1 MTLFNQEPNILK
13 YFKPLIL
20 LVFALSF
27 WLWDCDVSLA
37 QESHL
42 QQIEF
47 DFAPLSKDN
56 PKGDVTSIIQDSVG
70 FIWYGTWQGLY
81 RYDGKEAINFSSK
94 NYGKIGRKISALHL
108 DQQGM
113 IWVGTYSEGLF
124 TISPQNQKIKLYT
137 QISGV
142 ELRNILAISE
152 LKNGQIYIGTNDGLF
167 IYKPKTATFQYSP
180 FTSNKGQEINIRV
193 SAIHED
199 KLGNIWLGSDHG
211 VFLYNYDKQQVSAV
225 LPDFSGFIHSIISDD
240 NGNIWASG
248 IDGIMSFTASKGNW
262 HKPIIDPF
270 GENFHLEEI
279 HYMMNSSLNSNL
291 IWIGTRTGLF
301 LYDRFTLKSIVQP
314 QMMRDNQRMAPGI
327 LSIFEDRNGVLWVGS
342 ESGLFKYDQHR
353 KPFYSFKGNTPIG
366 DVSTLASW
374 TSDEI
379 LVGTLS
385 DGLLKAHLDEQGQI
399 TDIRNIQIEQNG
411 APAVKWSSLY
421 STVTDKHGQIWIS
434 SKGYGTFK
442 LDLIDGHEPKAIVID
457 EYSENS
463 NNGLNDNHVMVL
475 NKDQDGVIWAGTWNH
490 GVRYY
495 QEITNTFQELKS
507 KLAKELLKFPVS
519 KISFLPENRM
529 IVNTRGNG
537 VYLLSLNQERDS
549 IIDLKHHKYI
559 QNNNIS
565 IGNNYIT
572 DALIDKNQIWF
583 SSEYGLNKY
592 DIEKQSFS
600 YNIIEESART
610 VLQSVASIK
619 PGELWVS
626 SINGIYRIEQEK
638 DKGYTIRNYNV
649 YDGLA
654 GNMFNAN
661 CVLGVKNRLY
671 FGGPDYIV
679 SFEPNQ
685 IKDNLQ
691 DAQVTLTQFKLFNTT
706 IIPQVKFED
715 DIILEK
721 SIWLSKS
728 IRLHHNQNSFSF
740 SFSNFNYSAPE
751 KISYAYQLEGYDKEW
766 RYAELPQAQYTKV
779 RFGKYKLKVKC
790 TNSDGI
796 WSDQIT
802 SVDIII
808 SPPLWFTK
816 LAFII
821 YLLIFIGALYL
832 TYYILTYQQRLKV
845 RELEQKKEL
854 DIYDSRMRFYT
865 NISHEF
871 RTPLTLIL
879 GFVSRMRGIEPQVP
893 KQSDLADKI
902 DRNAKVLLQLINDIM
917 DLRKLEKDE
926 IRLRKENINPVNF
939 FQSLSEDFIHLYPTK
954 NIELKFINE
963 IQSSVSIIGDQ
974 NSLKSIF
981 NNLLSNA
988 FKFSEG
994 KSQVTVDLSLG
1005 KRSEGKNAWYRSNSK
1020 QQKNKQYF
1028 VLKISDQGIGMTKKE
1043 ISQIFERY
1051 YRNSHSYQ
1059 EGITNTPGS
1068 GIGLSFVK
1076 MLVDLHKGYIEVS
1089 SEKNKGSQF
1098 SIYFPTAEEIIPE
1111 QATRLVKTPLLINA
1125 EKQQIEEELRKST
1138 QENQNIILIIDD
1150 NAEVRELLNEIL
1162 GDDFKIIEAI
1172 DGNDGWQKAND
1183 TIPDLIISDVMMPGL
1198 DGNALTEKLKTTEVT
1213 SHIPIILLTALPTTE
1228 DRIRGLRHGADSYIP
1243 KPFDPE
1249 HLMVRIEK
1257 LIEIRTKL
1265 KDKHYK
1271 DFVVKPD
1278 EEEVQES
1285 DPSAIFI
1292 NKLKEL
1298 ISENMH
1304 NSEYEISN
1312 ICEEI
1317 GISRMQLYRKLKAT
1331 VGYSANE
1338 MIRKMRLHKAA
1349 QLLLL
1354 PEARVSQVTYDVGF
1368 NDIQYFRKCFIA
1380 EFGSTP
1386 SAYIKEKKGLKS
1398 T

>member
-1 MTLFNQEPNILK
+1 MKNL
-13 YFKPLIL
+13 KPLIL
-20 LVFALSF
+20 LLFALSF
-27 WLWDCDVSLA
+27 ILWNSNLSMA
-37 QESHL
+37 QESAI

-47 DFAPLSKDN
+47 NFAPLSKDN
-56 PKGDVTSIIQDSVG
+56 PKGDVTCIIQDSVG

-94 NYGKIGRKISALHL
+94 NYGKIGRKISTLHL
-108 DQQGM
+108 DKQGM

-137 QISGV
+137 QINGV

-152 LKNGQIYIGTNDGLF
+152 LKNGQVYIGTNDGLF
-167 IYKPKTATFQYSP
+167 IYKPQTATFQYSP
-180 FTSNKGQEINIRV
+180 FTNKKGKEVNIRV

-199 KLGNIWLGSDHG
+199 QLGNIWLGSDHG

-225 LPDFSGFIHSIISDD
+225 FLEFSEFIHSIISDE
-240 NGNIWASG
+240 NGNVWASG

-262 HKPIIDPF
+262 HHPTIDPF
-270 GENFHLEEI
+270 GEDFHLEEV
-279 HYMMNSSLNSNL
+279 HYMMNSGLNSNL
-291 IWIGTRTGLF
+291 IWIGTRTGIY
-301 LYDRFTLKSIVQP
+301 LYDRYTLKSIVQP
-314 QMMRDNQRMAPGI
+314 LMMQDNQRMAPGI
-327 LSIFEDRNGVLWVGS
+327 LSVFEDRNGVLWLGT
-342 ESGLFKYDQHR
+342 ESGIFKYDQHR
-353 KPFYSFKGNTPIG
+353 KPFYSFKGLKPIG
-366 DVSTLASW
+366 DVSTLSLY
-374 TSDEI
+374 SEHEI
-379 LVGTLS
+379 LMSTFS
-385 DGLLKAHLDEQGQI
+385 DGLLKANLDEQGQI
-399 TDIRNIQIEQNG
+399 TQVKNIHIQQPG
-411 APAVKWSSLY
+411 ASDVKWSSLY
-421 STVTDKHGQIWIS
+421 SALTDEDGHIWIS

-442 LDLIDGHEPKAIVID
+442 LKLIGEKNPQAIVID
-457 EYSENS
+457 EYSEES
-463 NNGLNDNHVMVL
+463 NKGLNDNHVMVL
-475 NKDQDGVIWAGTWNH
+475 NKDQSGVIWAGTWNH
-490 GVRYY
+490 GLLYY
-495 QEITNTFQELKS
+495 DESTNTFLELKNKRS
-507 KLAKELLKFPVS
+507 KELKKFPIS
-519 KISFLPENRM
+519 KISFLKGNK
-529 IVNTRGNG
+529 VVLGSRGNG
-537 VYLLSLNQERDS
+537 VYILHLNQTQDS
-549 IIDLKHHKYI
+549 ILEFEHYKYL
-559 QNNNIS
+559 QDNSIS

-572 DALIDKNQIWF
+572 DIYIDNDEAWF
-583 SSEYGLNKY
+583 SSEFGLNNYKL
-592 DIEKQSFS
+592 EPKEFS
-600 YNIIEESART
+600 YNVVEESSKT
-610 VLQSVASIK
+610 VLQSIASVKNDELWISSIK
-619 PGELWVS
+619 
-626 SINGIYRIEQEK
+626 GIYRIK
-638 DKGYTIRNYNV
+638 RNKADRYTIRNYNV

-661 CVLGVKNRLY
+661 CVLRVKNRLY
-671 FGGPDYIV
+671 FGGPDYVI
-679 SFEPNQ
+679 SFKPDE

-691 DAQVTLTQFKLFNTT
+691 DAEVTLTQLKVFNTI
-706 IIPQVKFED
+706 IIPQEKFED
-715 DIILEK
+715 DVILDK
-721 SIWLSKS
+721 SLWLSKS
-728 IRLHHNQNSFSF
+728 IELSHTQNSFSF
-740 SFSNFNYSAPE
+740 SFANFNYSSPE
-751 KISYAYQLEGYDKEW
+751 KISYAYQLEGYDKDW
-766 RYAELPQAQYTKV
+766 RYAKLPQAQYTKV

-802 SVDIII
+802 TVDIMI
-808 SPPLWFTK
+808 SPPWWFTK

-821 YLLIFIGALYL
+821 YILIFIGALYL

-879 GFVSRMRGIEPQVP
+879 GFVSRMRSLEPQLL
-893 KQSDLADKI
+893 KQSDLTEKI

-939 FQSLSEDFIHLYPTK
+939 FQSLSEDFIHLYPSK
-954 NIELKFINE
+954 NIELKFVNE
-963 IQSSVSIIGDQ
+963 IQSAVSIIGDQ
-974 NSLKSIF
+974 NRLKSIF

-988 FKFSEG
+988 VKFSEG
-994 KSQVTVDLSLG
+994 KSQVTVELSLG
-1005 KRSEGKNAWYRSNSK
+1005 KRTESKNTWYRSSSR

-1028 VLKISDQGIGMTKKE
+1028 VLKISDQGIGMTNKE

-1076 MLVDLHKGYIEVS
+1076 MLVDLHHGFIEVT
-1089 SEKNKGSQF
+1089 SEKNQGSQF
-1098 SIYFPTAEEIIPE
+1098 SIYFPTAEEMSTE
-1111 QATRLVKTPLLINA
+1111 QNSSAAKTPLLINA
-1125 EKQQIEEELRKST
+1125 EKQQIEEEVKKST

-1150 NAEVRELLNEIL
+1150 NTEVRELLKEIL

-1198 DGNALTEKLKTTEVT
+1198 DGNVLTEKLKTTEVT

-1271 DFVVKPD
+1271 DFVVRPD

-1285 DPSAIFI
+1285 DPSTIFI

-1298 ISENMH
+1298 IAENMH

-1368 NDIQYFRKCFIA
+1368 NDIQYFRKCFIV

-1386 SAYIKEKKGLKS
+1386 SAYIKEKKAQKS
-1398 T
+1398 TESA

>member
-1 MTLFNQEPNILK
+1 M
-13 YFKPLIL
+13 
-20 LVFALSF
+20 
-27 WLWDCDVSLA
+27 A
-37 QESHL
+37 QESAI

-47 DFAPLSKDN
+47 NFAPLSKDN
-56 PKGDVTSIIQDSVG
+56 PKGDVTCIIQDSVG

-94 NYGKIGRKISALHL
+94 NYGKIGRKISTLHL
-108 DQQGM
+108 DRQGM

-124 TISPQNQKIKLYT
+124 TISPNNQKIKLYT
-137 QISGV
+137 QINGV

-152 LKNGQIYIGTNDGLF
+152 LENGQIYIGTNDGLF
-167 IYKPKTATFQYSP
+167 IYSPKTASFQYSP
-180 FTSNKGQEINIRV
+180 LTNQKGKELNIRV

-199 KLGNIWLGSDHG
+199 QLGNIWLGSDHG
-211 VFLYNYDKQQVSAV
+211 VFLFNYDRQQVSAV
-225 LPDFSGFIHSIISDD
+225 LPEFSGFIHSIISDD
-240 NGNIWASG
+240 NGIIWASG
-248 IDGIMSFTASKGNW
+248 IDGIMNFTASKGDW
-262 HKPIIDPF
+262 HHPVIDPF
-270 GENFHLEEI
+270 GAQLHQEEV
-279 HYMMNSSLNSNL
+279 HYMLNSSLDSKL
-291 IWIGTRTGLF
+291 IWIGTRMGLY
-301 LYDRFTLKSIVQP
+301 LYDRYTLEVVIKP
-314 QMMRDNQRMAPGI
+314 QMLQDNQRMEPGI
-327 LSIFEDRNGVLWVGS
+327 LTISEDRNGVLWIGT
-342 ESGLFKYDQHR
+342 ESGIFKYDQHR
-353 KPFYSFKGNTPIG
+353 KPFYSYKGIKPIG
-366 DVSTLASW
+366 DVSALSLY
-374 TSDEI
+374 SDHEI
-379 LVGTLS
+379 IIGTFNE
-385 DGLLKAHLDEQGQI
+385 GLLKANIDEQGQI
-399 TDIRNIQIEQNG
+399 TLVKSIYIEQEEVSPVTWN
-411 APAVKWSSLY
+411 SLY
-421 STVTDKHGQIWIS
+421 SVITDKYRQIWIS
-434 SKGYGTFK
+434 SKGYGTYK
-442 LDLIDGHEPKAIVID
+442 LKLEEGDKNKAIVLD
-457 EYSENS
+457 EYSERS

-475 NKDQDGVIWAGTWNH
+475 NKDDEGKVWAGTWNH
-490 GVRYY
+490 GLFYY
-495 QEITNTFQELKS
+495 DEQGNRFLAPKS
-507 KLAKELLKFPVS
+507 SIGKELLKFPIS
-519 KISFLPENRM
+519 KISFLKEDKV
-529 IVNTRGNG
+529 IVSTRGNG
-537 VYLLSLNQERDS
+537 VYVLQLNQKRDS
-549 IIDLKHHKYI
+549 IEDVNHFKY
-559 QNNNIS
+559 QKNNNIS
-565 IGNNYIT
+565 IGSNYIT
-572 DALIDKNQIWF
+572 DVLVEEDELWF
-583 SSEYGLNKY
+583 GSEYGLNHYNTKAKVF
-592 DIEKQSFS
+592 D
-600 YNIIEESART
+600 YNIIKETART
-610 VLQSVASIK
+610 VLQSIASVRKDELWISSIK
-619 PGELWVS
+619 
-626 SINGIYRIEQEK
+626 GIYRINRNK
-638 DKGYTIRNYNV
+638 SDGFSIRNYNI

-661 CVLGVKNRLY
+661 CVLQVQDRLY
-671 FGGPDYIV
+671 FGGPDYVI
-679 SFEPNQ
+679 SFKPHE
-685 IKDNLQ
+685 ITDNLQ
-691 DAQVTLTQFKLFNTT
+691 DAKVTLTQLKLFNTT
-706 IIPQVKFED
+706 IIPQEKFED

-721 SIWLSKS
+721 SLWLSKS
-728 IRLHHNQNSFSF
+728 INLSHTQNTFSISFA
-740 SFSNFNYSAPE
+740 NFNYSAPE
-751 KISYAYQLEGYDKEW
+751 KITYAYQLEGYDREW
-766 RYAELPQAQYTKV
+766 RYSDLPQAQYTKV
-779 RFGKYKLKVKC
+779 RFGDYKLHVKC

-802 SVDIII
+802 SVDVIIR
-808 SPPLWFTK
+808 PPWWFTK

-821 YLLIFIGALYL
+821 YILLFIAALYL

-879 GFVSRMRGIEPQVP
+879 GFVSRMKTIEPQLP
-893 KQSDLADKI
+893 KQSDLAEKI

-926 IRLRKENINPVNF
+926 IRLRKENINPSVF

-954 NIELKFINE
+954 NIELKFVNE
-963 IQSSVSIIGDQ
+963 LEHTVSIIGDQ
-974 NSLKSIF
+974 NRLKSIF
-981 NNLLSNA
+981 YNLLSNA

-994 KSQVTVDLSLG
+994 KSQVTVELG
-1005 KRSEGKNAWYRSNSK
+1005 LGIRKEGKNSWFKPSSK
-1020 QQKNKQYF
+1020 KHKDKQYLI
-1028 VLKISDQGIGMTKKE
+1028 LKISDQGIGMTKEE
-1043 ISQIFERY
+1043 IKQIFERY

-1059 EGITNTPGS
+1059 QGITNTPGS

-1076 MLVDLHKGYIEVS
+1076 MLVDLHQGYIEVS
-1089 SEKNKGSQF
+1089 SERNKGSQF
-1098 SIYFPTAEEIIPE
+1098 SIYFPTAEEIIPI
-1111 QATRLVKTPLLINA
+1111 QSSGLVKTPLLINA

-1150 NAEVRELLNEIL
+1150 IAEVRELLREIL
-1162 GDDFKIIEAI
+1162 GDSFKIIEAV

-1198 DGNALTEKLKTTEVT
+1198 DGNELTEKLKTTEVT

-1228 DRIRGLRHGADSYIP
+1228 DRIKGLRHGADSYIP

-1278 EEEVQES
+1278 EEEAQES

-1304 NSEYEISN
+1304 NSEYEISD
-1312 ICEEI
+1312 ICEDI

-1380 EFGSTP
+1380 EFGKTP
-1386 SAYIKEKKGLKS
+1386 SAYMKSMKE
-1398 T
+1398 